1 MKKVF
6 IDGAAGTTGLN
17 IHARLAKRNDVEVI
31 EIDEDKRKDI
41 SERKRL
47 MNMADVVFLCL
58 PDDAAREAVTLIEN
72 ETTCVIDTSTA
83 HRCADGWTYGFPE
96 LTGIEKIKNSKRIA
110 NPGCHA
116 TGFISS
122 VAPLV
127 KLGIIDPGETLSCF
141 SLTGYSGGGKKM
153 IAQYESDGKTKF
165 QSSPG
170 IYSLSQEHKHLPE
183 MQKMCALDK
192 KPVFCPVVDDYL
204 EGMATTVTLLGNEN
218 RTADSVRQ
226 ALSEFYNDS
235 KLISVKSKDDTPPTI
250 YANEKAGLD
259 SLEIIVCGNDER
271 ITVTALFDNL
281 GKGACGS
288 AIENMNI
295 VLGLGETTGLII

>member
-17 IHARLAKRNDVEVI
+17 IRARLAKRNDVEVI

-47 MNMADVVFLCL
+47 MNAADVVFLCL

-72 ETTCVIDTSTA
+72 ESTCVIDTSTA

-96 LTGIEKIKNSKRIA
+96 LTGTEKITNSKRIA
-110 NPGCHA
+110 HPGCHA
-116 TGFISS
+116 TGFIGS

-153 IAQYESDGKTKF
+153 IAQYESDGKTEF

-192 KPVFCPVVDDYL
+192 KPVFSPVVDDYL
-204 EGMATTVTLLGNEN
+204 EGMATTVTVDGNEN

-226 ALSEFYNDS
+226 ALSDFYKDS
-235 KLISVKSKDDTPPTI
+235 KLISVREKGDTPSTI

-271 ITVTALFDNL
+271 ITITALFDNL

>member
-31 EIDEDKRKDI
+31 EIDEDKRKNI

-170 IYSLSQEHKHLPE
+170 IYSLPQEHKHLPE

-226 ALSEFYNDS
+226 ALSEFYKDN